1 MNVHR
6 FDFLWKGEFGRFV
19 LVGIALALVIGGV
32 VYWKHLHPATPP
44 QPAHVAVTDAQASRS
59 TVTTFD
65 NNIPVFHPPPPAPS
79 STAPVASPK
88 PPPKIAL
95 SPVAFAFSDAPRLSD
110 AYAAYGRFL
119 RCKLLITVD
128 SNHIQTPIVG
138 TLLEDLCSPTHEL
151 LIPAGAEVHG
161 MAQNDSAEDRIASQN
176 QWVLV
181 WRTKDDREVELPLTG
196 VALDHAPS
204 PDGSGWG
211 LTDGSAGLRGQEIRT
226 DNLAEIKMLLAQFGA
241 GFAQSFAESGLQSA
255 ITANGTV
262 ITSQNNGFQQA
273 SAQGAQNAANL
284 YAQQIAD
291 TVKREGIFIR
301 VPAGTDFYLYIT
313 QTIDAGQARVGA
325 TMAMHGGGE
334 AALSKTIPI
343 NIP

>member
-6 FDFLWKGEFGRFV
+6 FDSLWKGEFGRVV
-19 LVGIALALVIGGV
+19 LAGVAFALVIGGII
-32 VYWKHLHPATPP
+32 YWKDLHPATSPKAP
-44 QPAHVAVTDAQASRS
+44 HVAVTDAQASRS

-65 NNIPVFHPPPPAPS
+65 NNIPIFHPPKPAPPQS
-79 STAPVASPK
+79 PATLPK
-88 PPPKIAL
+88 PAPKLAL
-95 SPVAFAFSDAPRLSD
+95 SPMAFAFPSTIHVGED
-110 AYAAYGRFL
+110 YAAYGRLL

-161 MAQNDSAEDRIASQN
+161 MAQSDSAEDRIASQN
-176 QWVLV
+176 QWIVV
-181 WRTKDDREVELPLTG
+181 WRTKDEREVELPLTG

-226 DNLAEIKMLLAQFGA
+226 DNLAEIKMLLAQFGS

-273 SAQGAQNAANL
+273 GAQGVQNAANL

-301 VPAGTDFYLYIT
+301 VPAGTDFYLYVT
-313 QTIDAGQARVGA
+313 QTINAEDARVGA
-325 TMAMHGGGE
+325 TMAMHGGDTT
-334 AALSKTIPI
+334 LSNPTPKIP
-343 NIP
+343 

>member
-6 FDFLWKGEFGRFV
+6 FDSLWKGEFGRLFLAGV
-19 LVGIALALVIGGV
+19 VFALIIGGV
-32 VYWKHLHPATPP
+32 IYWKHLHPAAPAK
-44 QPAHVAVTDAQASRS
+44 PAHVAVTDAQASHS

-65 NNIPVFHPPPPAPS
+65 NNIPIFHAPPPAPTPVPVGAVK
-79 STAPVASPK
+79 TAPQTAISPM
-88 PPPKIAL
+88 
-95 SPVAFAFSDAPRLSD
+95 AFAFADTPHLGD
-110 AYAAYGRFL
+110 DYAAYGRFL

-138 TLLEDLCSPTHEL
+138 TLLEDLYSPTREL

-176 QWVLV
+176 QWVVV
-181 WRTKDDREVELPLTG
+181 WKTPDSREVELPLTG

-211 LTDGSAGLRGQEIRT
+211 LTDGSAGLRGQEIRS
-226 DNLAEIKMLLAQFGA
+226 DNLAEIKMLLAQFSA
-241 GFAQSFAESGLQSA
+241 GFAQSFAQTGLQSA
-255 ITANGTV
+255 ITPSGTV
-262 ITSQNNGFQQA
+262 LTSQNNGFQQA
-273 SAQGAQNAANL
+273 AAQGAENAANL

-301 VPAGTDFYLYIT
+301 VPAGTDFYVYVT
-313 QTIDAGQARVGA
+313 QTVDASQARVGA
-325 TMAMHGGGE
+325 TMASHSADAASSKSMH
-334 AALSKTIPI
+334 
-343 NIP
+343 